1 MHILTLYL
9 LLDEDNDLRCRI
21 NSRAKALYGVN
32 PSAEKTKFMETE
44 FVKRKARRDSKGSR
58 EASRS
63 NFTFDLKPA
72 HMIFSGQAPEHSNE
86 VNAAGLLL
94 LNTLQGVRS
103 NVSGQSNLEAASALN
118 SALRDDKFDAKFF
131 IEALHILSADEG
143 VMEATSLILKDYE
156 QAIRADSAITTKS
169 NTAVTSPTYGG
180 SRRASVVAESPSS
193 FLPPSGLRGG
203 AANGHPV
210 DSHYQSS
217 EAIKA
222 LNAATLILS
231 DIAEGSS
238 GHYVTPYGN
247 PPPSNSGETNSVTN
261 GGPNTNGGQIIE
273 SIEPHSSDQANPTEP
288 NLTKSQID
296 ALLALAN
303 GGSLM
308 DNHDDDSIQDDATA
322 AGDPET
328 SPQPDSD
335 VNATLQRII
344 TELTADESGGRDQ
357 LGFPLA
363 TSQADKAA
371 TLQRLFAEAGISINT
386 VLPAAQ
392 AHATSQLY
400 AHLSSRAHKF
410 PTSGGINPAH
420 ASTFGNTAQMTQRML
435 ARPVYIAPPLQ
446 AAPSPSRGNVVG
458 PPARGT
464 RGKSS
469 EEVRKI
475 REYGFPPLPGSR
487 PGIKKEQ

>member
-1 MHILTLYL
+1 M
-9 LLDEDNDLRCRI
+9 
-21 NSRAKALYGVN
+21 
-32 PSAEKTKFMETE
+32 
-44 FVKRKARRDSKGSR
+44 KRKARRDSKGSR

-63 NFTFDLKPA
+63 NFTFDLRPA
-72 HMIFSGQAPEHSNE
+72 RKLFSGEVLDRSNE

-103 NVSGQSNLEAASALN
+103 NVYEQSNLEAATALN
-118 SALRDDKFDAKFF
+118 SALRDDMFDSKSFV
-131 IEALHILSADEG
+131 EALRMLSADSS
-143 VMEATSLILKDYE
+143 VMEAASLIQRDYE
-156 QAIRADSAITTKS
+156 RAAGADSAVTTVS
-169 NTAVTSPTYGG
+169 DSAVASPIYAG
-180 SRRASVVAESPSS
+180 SRRASTVADSPSL

-203 AANGHPV
+203 AANGYPTEN
-210 DSHYQSS
+210 HYHSS
-217 EAIKA
+217 DAIKA

-247 PPPSNSGETNSVTN
+247 PPPSNNSVSN
-261 GGPNTNGGQIIE
+261 GGMNETTRSNGGQVKELIE
-273 SIEPHSSDQANPTEP
+273 QNNLDKATSTEP

-308 DNHDDDSIQDDATA
+308 DNRDDDSVQDDAA
-322 AGDPET
+322 MAEDLET
-328 SPQPDSD
+328 SPQLDSD
-335 VNATLQRII
+335 INATLQRII

-371 TLQRLFAEAGISINT
+371 TLQRLFMEAGISINT
-386 VLPAAQ
+386 ILPAAQ

-435 ARPVYIAPPLQ
+435 ARPVNVAPPLQ
-446 AAPSPSRGNVVG
+446 ASPSASRGNVVG
-458 PPARGT
+458 PPARST
-464 RGKSS
+464 RGRSV
-469 EEVRKI
+469 EEVKKI

>member
-1 MHILTLYL
+1 
-9 LLDEDNDLRCRI
+9 
-21 NSRAKALYGVN
+21 
-32 PSAEKTKFMETE
+32 METE

-58 EASRS
+58 EASRP

-72 HMIFSGQAPEHSNE
+72 RKLFSGEVLEHSNE

-103 NVSGQSNLEAASALN
+103 NIHGQSNLEAASALN
-118 SALRDDKFDAKFF
+118 SALRDDVFNSKPFV
-131 IEALHILSADEG
+131 EALRILSADPS
-143 VMEATSLILKDYE
+143 VMEAASLIQRDFE
-156 QAIRADSAITTKS
+156 RAAGADSAITTVS
-169 NTAVTSPTYGG
+169 NSAVASPIYAG
-180 SRRASVVAESPSS
+180 SRRASTVAESPSS
-193 FLPPSGLRGG
+193 LLPPSGLRGG
-203 AANGHPV
+203 AANGYPI
-210 DSHYQSS
+210 DNHYQSND
-217 EAIKA
+217 AIKA

-247 PPPSNSGETNSVTN
+247 PPPSTSGVTN
-261 GGPNTNGGQIIE
+261 GGMNDTTGTIGGPVKE
-273 SIEPHSSDQANPTEP
+273 SIEQNTLEQPTSTEP

-308 DNHDDDSIQDDATA
+308 DNHDDDSVQDDATVA
-322 AGDPET
+322 EDLET

-335 VNATLQRII
+335 INATLQRII

-386 VLPAAQ
+386 ILPAAQ

-435 ARPVYIAPPLQ
+435 ARPVNVAPPLQ
-446 AAPSPSRGNVVG
+446 AVPSASRGNVG

-464 RGKSS
+464 RGRSV

-487 PGIKKEQ
+487 PGIKKE